1 MAKYPTAQA
10 SSMGYLILKRL
21 HPTTEGAEQ
30 SRTAT
35 CSTQC
40 FAAGHPFDKY
50 TLHVDGSAW
59 CHYPHKKDPEIC
71 NKVAD
76 CLRIEPLGI
85 EDPSTTSH
93 GNNFLEG
100 FQS

>member
-1 MAKYPTAQA
+1 MTELSNTRLTSTGHTAQV
-10 SSMGYLILKRL
+10 R
-21 HPTTEGAEQ
+21 
-30 SRTAT
+30 
-35 CSTQC
+35 